1 MRKQMVAL
9 LAGAMMMLATSAMA
23 VPLTAL
29 ELTATGAASP
39 VLIYDNGTG
48 DVSSAAGIVAW
59 SGNLGDFLF
68 NIAAGSTA
76 PAIGSAAD
84 PQMHLTGFANAGATA
99 GTFTVKFSSTDFGPM
114 GASLNGFISSMNGAG
129 GVQSL
134 DVYFDAGNALF
145 ATTTQIANINT
156 INTFDVYNGVP
167 ASNPFSLTMIAT
179 MNVNPFA
186 AASFDNTVAP
196 VPEPGTMMLLGIG
209 MLGMAV
215 YGKRRMNKEA

>member
-1 MRKQMVAL
+1 MRKKMVAL

-23 VPLTAL
+23 TPITAL

-39 VLIYDNGTG
+39 VTILDGGSG
-48 DVSSAAGIVAW
+48 DISSTTGIVAW
-59 SGNLGDFLF
+59 AGNLGNFMF

-84 PQMHLTGFANAGATA
+84 PQMHLTGYANSGASA

-114 GASLNGFISSMNGAG
+114 GNGLNGFISAMNGAG

-134 DVYFDAGNALF
+134 DVFYDAGNALF

-156 INTFDVYNGVP
+156 INTFDIYNGIP

-179 MNVNPFA
+179 MTVNPYS

-196 VPEPGTMMLLGIG
+196 VPEPGTMMLLGMG